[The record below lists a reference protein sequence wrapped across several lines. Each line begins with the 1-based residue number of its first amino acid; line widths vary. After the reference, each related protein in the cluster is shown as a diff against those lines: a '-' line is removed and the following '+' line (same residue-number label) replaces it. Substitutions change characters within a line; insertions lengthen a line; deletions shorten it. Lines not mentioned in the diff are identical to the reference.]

1 MLLKMSYV
9 DIEQRPTKKRRF
21 FVDEPELPDA
31 SPPSEPARQN
41 DDGALPDTSPS
52 IRTRE
57 SSVDGAHLPS
67 SQTDLSTNYNTTPK
81 VGKSNDGFD
90 KNLLESFVGQSIPS
104 ETLEKLHV
112 ISGGN
117 VERAINMYFD
127 GSWKEGV
134 SSALSR
140 SRADVVINTRA
151 EASLQI
157 PSRSEPI
164 DKQQLVLSRPS
175 KQLDN
180 MPNYR
185 YVGAFGVAAWA
196 TRSGIGLVK
205 HGEVVRIE
213 RTKSQPRM
221 KTGRGG
227 RSVPVA
233 KNYQR
238 TDVIVRFTNT
248 RGEEVGRLPKD
259 AAEWVSVLIDQ
270 KVCHFEGHCV
280 FAPDR
285 IRINDTIYLQLRCS
299 ILRKAFEEGNL
310 IQPLDNN
317 RKTGIFE
324 EKESLEEKDLRLRQ
338 VALVRLFQEINLH
351 PTTLNE
357 TTAKHK
363 REGLL
368 QAAEM
373 AEGYDKEDEKKR
385 SKNIDDGNSTP
396 SGDEEPEDGKELEQ
410 DQLDALYK
418 KAQSFDFNAP
428 TAEPAESFVMN
439 LRKYQK
445 QALFWLMSKEKDE
458 KSEGKELSMHPL
470 WEEYTWPVKDVDDK
484 DLPTVLNQ
492 GSFYVNP
499 YSGELS
505 LDFPVQEQHCLGGIL
520 ADEMGLGKT
529 IGEFHPMIA
538 GCHRPR
544 HASKSLPASLC

>member
-1 MLLKMSYV
+1 MNYV
-9 DIEQRPTKKRRF
+9 DIEHRPTKKRRF
-21 FVDEPELPDA
+21 FVDEPELPDG
-31 SPPSEPARQN
+31 PPPPEPARQN
-41 DDGALPDTSPS
+41 EVGVLPDTSPS
-52 IRTRE
+52 VRTRE
-57 SSVDGAHLPS
+57 SSVVGAHLPS
-67 SQTDLSTNYNTTPK
+67 SQTDLSTTYNTTPK

-90 KNLLESFVGQSIPS
+90 KDLFKSFVGQSIPS
-104 ETLEKLHV
+104 ETLENLHV

-117 VERAINMYFD
+117 MERAINMYFD
-127 GSWKEGV
+127 GSWNEGASSVLSGSRADVAINTLTEV
-134 SSALSR
+134 SPQMPLRFEPVDKQQSALSR
-140 SRADVVINTRA
+140 
-151 EASLQI
+151 L
-157 PSRSEPI
+157 
-164 DKQQLVLSRPS
+164 S
-175 KQLDN
+175 KQLHN
-180 MPNYR
+180 MPNCR

-205 HGEVVRIE
+205 HDEVVRIE
-213 RTKSQPRM
+213 RTKSQPKM

-227 RSVPVA
+227 KTVPVA
-233 KNYQR
+233 KNHQR

-310 IQPLDNN
+310 IQPRDNN

-338 VALVRLFQEINLH
+338 VALVKLFQEINLH
-351 PTTLNE
+351 PTILNE

-373 AEGYDKEDEKKR
+373 AEHYDKEDEKKK
-385 SKNIDDGNSTP
+385 SKSIDDGNSTP
-396 SGDEEPEDGKELEQ
+396 SGDDEPEDGKELEQ
-410 DQLDALYK
+410 DQLDTLYK
-418 KAQSFDFNAP
+418 KAQSFDFNTP
-428 TAEPAESFVMN
+428 TAEPAETFVMN

-445 QALFWLMSKEKDE
+445 QALFWMMSKEKDE

-484 DLPTVLNQ
+484 DLPTILNQ

-538 GCHRPR
+538 VCHRP
-544 HASKSLPASLC
+544 